1 MKKVYAIV
9 AGNPLDVLAA
19 EAPMMVCG
27 SLDDAKDLVDMWG
40 EDYEILEVPYL
51 EKSKEYEEPS
61 YPVYKRSTDV
71 EPMPFVGKP
80 ASVKNAFSKVPMDEV
95 GMI

>member
-9 AGNPLDVLAA
+9 AGNPLDVF
-19 EAPMMVCG
+19 MVCG

-51 EKSKEYEEPS
+51 EKSKEYEEPN
-61 YPVYKRSTDV
+61 YPVYKRSTNV
-71 EPMPFVGKP
+71 EPILRRFESETQTMPFVGKP
-80 ASVKNAFSKVPMDEV
+80 PTVQC
-95 GMI
+95 G

>member
-19 EAPMMVCG
+19 QAPMMVCG
-27 SLDDAKDLVDMWG
+27 SLYDAKDLVDMWG

-61 YPVYKRSTDV
+61 YPVYKRSIDV
-71 EPMPFVGKP
+71 EPV
-80 ASVKNAFSKVPMDEV
+80 ASQV
-95 GMI
+95 

>member
-9 AGNPLDVLAA
+9 VGNSL
-19 EAPMMVCG
+19 MVCE
-27 SLDDAKDLVDMWG
+27 SLYDAKDLVDMWG

-71 EPMPFVGKP
+71 EPI
-80 ASVKNAFSKVPMDEV
+80 ASQV
-95 GMI
+95 

>member
-19 EAPMMVCG
+19 KAPMMVCE
-27 SLDDAKDLVDMWG
+27 SLYDAKDLVDMWG

-61 YPVYKRSTDV
+61 YPVYTRSTNV

-80 ASVKNAFSKVPMDEV
+80 PVV
-95 GMI
+95 

>member
-9 AGNPLDVLAA
+9 VGNSL
-19 EAPMMVCG
+19 MVCE
-27 SLDDAKDLVDMWG
+27 SLYDAKDLVDMWG

-61 YPVYKRSTDV
+61 YPVYTRSTNV

-80 ASVKNAFSKVPMDEV
+80 ASVKDAFSKVPMDEV

>member
-19 EAPMMVCG
+19 DSPRSGLPACEASWKAPMMVCE
-27 SLDDAKDLVDMWG
+27 SLNDGKDLVDMRG

-51 EKSKEYEEPS
+51 EKSKEY
-61 YPVYKRSTDV
+61 
-71 EPMPFVGKP
+71 
-80 ASVKNAFSKVPMDEV
+80 
-95 GMI
+95 

>member
-9 AGNPLDVLAA
+9 AGNPLDVF
-19 EAPMMVCG
+19 MVCE
-27 SLDDAKDLVDMWG
+27 SLNDAKDLVDMWG
-40 EDYEILEVPYL
+40 KDYEILEVPYL

-71 EPMPFVGKP
+71 EPMPFIGKP
-80 ASVKNAFSKVPMDEV
+80 PTVAAKAPMV
-95 GMI
+95 

>member
-9 AGNPLDVLAA
+9 ANRNSLDVALI
-19 EAPMMVCG
+19 MVCED
-27 SLDDAKDLVDMWG
+27 LDDAKDLVDMWG
-40 EDYEILEVPYL
+40 EDYEILEIPFL
-51 EKSKEYEEPS
+51 EKFKEYEEPS

-80 ASVKNAFSKVPMDEV
+80 PTVQC
-95 GMI
+95 GII

>member
-19 EAPMMVCG
+19 KAPMMVCG

-61 YPVYKRSTDV
+61 YPVYKRKVDV
-71 EPMPFVGKP
+71 EPIASHMPFVGKP
-80 ASVKNAFSKVPMDEV
+80 ASCFS
-95 GMI
+95 